1 MTVYSLPP
9 LGIIEGFFGRPWPD
23 ASRFD
28 AFQFLQTRGFHH
40 YIYAQKADRHL
51 RRAWRDVLPA
61 ERLTQL
67 STLAAQCHK
76 NHLKFGIG
84 LTPYEI
90 HLDYSPDART
100 SLRRKVL
107 QLNQI
112 GTDILCIL
120 FDDMHGAPRLAEIQA
135 QIVGDVTGWST
146 ASTFIVCPTYYSD
159 DPVLEKVFGLAP
171 PRYLQSLGRALDPV
185 VDVFWTGEQVCSS
198 RYPDGHLEEITDR
211 LGRKPYIWDNH
222 LANDGKER
230 CTHLYLRPFDTGFIL
245 NSALVSGI
253 VINPMNQPSLARI
266 PLAVYAATL
275 GVCNASENDAR
286 FRAQVRSIGGDR
298 LGNELLSDL
307 DLFQY
312 QGLSNIAAPAQTRL
326 IEKYRLFEPD
336 PLALEIG
343 AWLRGDY
350 EFDPNCL
357 TE

>member
-1 MTVYSLPP
+1 M
-9 LGIIEGFFGRPWPD
+9 
-23 ASRFD
+23 
-28 AFQFLQTRGFHH
+28 
-40 YIYAQKADRHL
+40 
-51 RRAWRDVLPA
+51 PA

-67 STLAAQCHK
+67 AMLAAHCRK
-76 NHLKFGIG
+76 NGMRFGIG
-84 LTPYEI
+84 LTPYEL
-90 HLDYSPDART
+90 HLDYSADART

-112 GTDILCIL
+112 GVDILCIL

-135 QIVGDVTGWST
+135 QIVGDVTSWST
-146 ASTFIVCPTYYSD
+146 ATTFIVCPTYYSD
-159 DPVLEKVFGLAP
+159 DPVLEKVFGPAP
-171 PRYLQSLGRALDPV
+171 SRYLQSLGRALDPV

-198 RYPDGHLEEITDR
+198 RYPDVHLEEITGR

-222 LANDGKER
+222 LANDGKKR
-230 CTHLYLRPFDTGFIL
+230 CTHLYLRPFDTGLIS

-253 VINPMNQPSLARI
+253 AINPMSQPSLARI
-266 PLAVYAATL
+266 PLAVYADMLAV
-275 GVCNASENDAR
+275 GNAGENDAR

-307 DLFQY
+307 DLFQH
-312 QGLSNIAAPAQTRL
+312 QGLSNMAAPAQTRL